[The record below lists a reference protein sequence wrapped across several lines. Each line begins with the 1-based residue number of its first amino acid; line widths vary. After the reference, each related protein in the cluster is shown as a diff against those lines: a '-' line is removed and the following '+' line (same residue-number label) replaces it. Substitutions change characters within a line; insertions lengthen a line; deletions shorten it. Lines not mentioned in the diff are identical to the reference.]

1 MATAIYVPRINNN
14 DDEVKVLAFDVAI
27 GSKVENGQ
35 IVGQVETDK
44 AVLDVTAAAAG
55 FVLGFVANPDE
66 VVKVGSVMLWLGE
79 NVDEA
84 IPEPQETSLL
94 RSTAKNSEITAK
106 ARLLLAQN
114 GLQAELVTPI
124 DGRITVE
131 AVERYLAAQGGAKAE
146 ATKATESRATD
157 VLPDVAGNQVSLSRE
172 EKGMAATVTWHR
184 DFAVAGYIEIEY
196 ELGPWVEY
204 AKQFQDKNGLLM
216 PPLLPLMAWRLI
228 QIAQEKT
235 HFNATIVGNK
245 RYEYSS
251 VNLGFTIQAGEALY
265 LAVVRNA
272 QAQDELGFVNALG
285 DVLRRAAGHNL
296 KESEASGATIGFSSM
311 ERWKVTRH
319 IPILSPHTSLMIAHA
334 AGQGGKGVLG
344 ASYDHR
350 VLNGGQVVAML
361 KKLAVPNK
369 N

>member
-27 GSKVENGQ
+27 GSKVDNGQ

-44 AVLDVTAAAAG
+44 AVLDVTASAAG
-55 FVLGFVANPDE
+55 FVLGFVAKPDE
-66 VVKVGSVMLWLGE
+66 VVKVGSIMLWLGE
-79 NVDEA
+79 DVNEA
-84 IPEPQETSLL
+84 IPEPQEPSLL
-94 RSTAKNSEITAK
+94 RSTAQTSQITAK
-106 ARLLLAQN
+106 ARLLLAQS
-114 GLQAELVTPI
+114 GLQADLVSPI

-146 ATKATESRATD
+146 VATASKSKAVD
-157 VLPDVAGNQVSLSRE
+157 VLPDVAGNQVNLSRE

-216 PPLLPLMAWRLI
+216 PPLLPLMAWRLV

-235 HFNATIVGNK
+235 HLNATVVDNK
-245 RYEYSS
+245 RYEYSP

-272 QAQDELGFVNALG
+272 HEQDELGFVNALG

-311 ERWKVTRH
+311 ERWKVMRH
-319 IPILSPHTSLMIAHA
+319 IPILPPHTSLMIAHA

-350 VLNGGQVVAML
+350 VLNGGQVVSTL
-361 KKLAVPNK
+361 KKLAVPHK

>member
-1 MATAIYVPRINNN
+1 M
-14 DDEVKVLAFDVAI
+14 KVSL
-27 GSKVENGQ
+27 SRK
-35 IVGQVETDK
+35 K
-44 AVLDVTAAAAG
+44 
-55 FVLGFVANPDE
+55 PH
-66 VVKVGSVMLWLGE
+66 
-79 NVDEA
+79 
-84 IPEPQETSLL
+84 LL

-196 ELGPWVEY
+196 ELGTWVEY

-235 HFNATIVGNK
+235 HLNATIVGNK
-245 RYEYSS
+245 RYEYSP
-251 VNLGFTIQAGEALY
+251 VNLGLHHSGRGSSL
-265 LAVVRNA
+265 
-272 QAQDELGFVNALG
+272 LGSRSQCANSG
-285 DVLRRAAGHNL
+285 RTGLRQRTGRCAA
-296 KESEASGATIGFSSM
+296 
-311 ERWKVTRH
+311 
-319 IPILSPHTSLMIAHA
+319 
-334 AGQGGKGVLG
+334 
-344 ASYDHR
+344 
-350 VLNGGQVVAML
+350 
-361 KKLAVPNK
+361 
-369 N
+369 

>member
-196 ELGPWVEY
+196 ELNPWVEY
-204 AKQFQDKNGLLM
+204 AKDFQDKNSDC
-216 PPLLPLMAWRLI
+216 AR
-228 QIAQEKT
+228 K
-235 HFNATIVGNK
+235 NAF
-245 RYEYSS
+245 EC
-251 VNLGFTIQAGEALY
+251 L
-265 LAVVRNA
+265 
-272 QAQDELGFVNALG
+272 
-285 DVLRRAAGHNL
+285 H
-296 KESEASGATIGFSSM
+296 
-311 ERWKVTRH
+311 RW
-319 IPILSPHTSLMIAHA
+319 
-334 AGQGGKGVLG
+334 
-344 ASYDHR
+344 
-350 VLNGGQVVAML
+350 
-361 KKLAVPNK
+361 
-369 N
+369 